1 MRDGRKDKGQPK
13 ERDGCES
20 LPLIGFCKQQSQ
32 EVGERGAGSLVAVS
46 MAMAGINYLGDYVGI
61 SGDRLYCSSQW
72 GGEKKEVK
80 GGSVAAGGWDLPS
93 KSTRLADCQSCDF

>member
-1 MRDGRKDKGQPK
+1 VRDGRKDKGQPK

-61 SGDRLYCSSQW
+61 SGDRLIILLKSV
-72 GGEKKEVK
+72 GRGEKRSQGRKCCSRRL
-80 GGSVAAGGWDLPS
+80 GSS
-93 KSTRLADCQSCDF
+93 KQIN